1 MARLGN
7 SVALSA
13 MTGVL
18 LLASACDT
26 ECQEFCTAW
35 FDYKQDVCGELDNDD
50 ARVSCIAD
58 YRGHLVADEELE
70 GCTDLIAQ
78 VETLRTSNDP
88 LTRESCCDASTC
100 GLAEQPTN

>member
-58 YRGHLVADEELE
+58 YRGHLVADEERDVCEDLVAE
-70 GCTDLIAQ
+70 VEALRSSTD
-78 VETLRTSNDP
+78 RTA
-88 LTRESCCDASTC
+88 RESCCGTNSCQLT
-100 GLAEQPTN
+100 EQPGR